1 MMMLNLTA
9 FSQITGIPKETKQEI
24 VYTLMAYPIALEE
37 INTLSEL
44 NREFVELL
52 KKEQEKNSIY
62 EELFINQQNEIDNLL
77 KQKKEYKKQLEKTNS
92 YGFIYGQVNLN
103 GLDYYA
109 IGIDYIVKGKIIVGG
124 NISYDN
130 FYKNVN
136 TNLKIGFKTF

>member
-9 FSQITGIPKETKQEI
+9 FSQITGIPRETKQEI

-77 KQKKEYKKQLEKTNS
+77 KQKKEYKKQLEKANS